1 MLEVLKKSV
10 GILDAIILAVAV
22 YIFFSMDY
30 ENLSTSDKI
39 YIAGFG
45 LWVIML
51 CVRIFIIYKNGEGK
65 NE

>member
-10 GILDAIILAVAV
+10 GILDALILAAAAFM
-22 YIFFSMDY
+22 FFSMDY
-30 ENLSTSDKI
+30 ENLTTSDKI

-51 CVRIFIIYKNGEGK
+51 GVRIFIIYKNDEGK

>member
-10 GILDAIILAVAV
+10 GILDGLILAVAAFV
-22 YIFFSMDY
+22 FFGMDY

-39 YIAGFG
+39 YIVGFG

-51 CVRIFIIYKNGEGK
+51 VIRIFIIYKNTGVK

>member
-1 MLEVLKKSV
+1 MLEVLKKSI
-10 GILDAIILAVAV
+10 GILDALILGVAA
-22 YIFFSMDY
+22 FMFLNLDY

-51 CVRIFIIYKNGEGK
+51 CVRIFIIYKNSEEK